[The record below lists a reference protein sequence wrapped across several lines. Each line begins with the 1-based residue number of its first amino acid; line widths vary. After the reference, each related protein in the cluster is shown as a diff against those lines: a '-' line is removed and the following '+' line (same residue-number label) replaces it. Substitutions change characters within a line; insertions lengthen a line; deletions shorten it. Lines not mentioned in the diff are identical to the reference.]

1 MISLISPRSSKHILS
16 IWYETFHVVKE
27 TRSFDFT
34 VKQEHKDRLTWG
46 LKGWA
51 HFTSCH
57 ILCNRIRSKVLH
69 TLYKLRSASHIQAPR
84 DSPVF
89 HPAEIHGFQFQF
101 QNAMQY
107 CLSLKAP
114 HHKRAVSTFWKS
126 ICYMIPWSTAQQ
138 QQAPKIP
145 PTAPQQRSTSC
156 RILYHDHRKSNLC
169 LLHTPLHSHNVFRID
184 SIRFDWIESET
195 VQIPAIVIS
204 R

>member
-101 QNAMQY
+101 QNAMKY

-138 QQAPKIP
+138 QKQAPKFLQPHLNNDQLAAEFSI
-145 PTAPQQRSTSC
+145 TIIESQTYVC
-156 RILYHDHRKSNLC
+156 CIHH
-169 LLHTPLHSHNVFRID
+169 
-184 SIRFDWIESET
+184 SIRTMSFE
-195 VQIPAIVIS
+195 
-204 R
+204 